1 MNTNKIETTIDLT
14 NEELFKQNQ
23 IEEPELNELQKLQKL
38 QKEKDEERNR
48 LDKLYDEFKRVEYEA
63 EMRKAFPPLDEQMAK
78 LDPILQSELIEM
90 EHLYQDQLKTAKE
103 IQQNILDTTGNIHDA
118 YIMCGEM
125 SKQAVKTRN
134 NKVKELRLI
143 WGEFFYHNPV

>member
-14 NEELFKQNQ
+14 NEELFEQNQ
-23 IEEPELNELQKLQKL
+23 IEEPEEPELQKL

-48 LDKLYDEFKRVEYEA
+48 LDKLYEEFERVEYEA

-78 LDPILQSELIEM
+78 LDPRLQTELIEM
-90 EHLYQDQLKTAKE
+90 EHLYQDQLKTARE
-103 IQQNILDTTGNIHDA
+103 ILQNILDTTGNIHDA

-125 SKQAVKTRN
+125 SKQAVNTRN
-134 NKVKELRLI
+134 NKVKELQLI
-143 WGEFFYHNPV
+143 WGKFFYHNPV